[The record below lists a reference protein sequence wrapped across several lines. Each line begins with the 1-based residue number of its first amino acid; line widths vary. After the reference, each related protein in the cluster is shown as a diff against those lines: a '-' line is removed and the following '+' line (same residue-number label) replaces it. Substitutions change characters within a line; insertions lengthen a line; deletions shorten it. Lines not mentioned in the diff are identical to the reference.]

1 MGGLGIGICLGIGF
15 GFESMAL
22 VVGVAIGLLG
32 DGGEC
37 CDCVAWWWR
46 RVAER
51 EMGKE
56 TEIR

>member
-1 MGGLGIGICLGIGF
+1 MGGLSFVF
-15 GFESMAL
+15 GFELMAL
-22 VVGVAIGLLG
+22 VMGVAIGLLG
-32 DGGEC
+32 DGGGC